1 MATEESGN
9 IFSIVASLLIF
20 NAYIPLTIDL
30 VCDKLNTRKRKI
42 LTLLVFFSLMINA
55 LLSGSRFAIITPLV
69 YWFILL
75 LYAGK
80 IKIRWS
86 VKNVAIGLF
95 ILLGVGYLIGAL
107 FIRRLNEQDVTR
119 LWRFLP

>member
-107 FIRRLNEQDVTR
+107 FIRRLMSR
-119 LWRFLP
+119 M